1 MPCMSC
7 KTMSIVVGSPF
18 NDGPSGADPTIQSMT
33 RHGDR
38 LCSLHDLHGQLP
50 LYSPSRIFL
59 EPHWPSHVRSWGQTR
74 SSLLGWA
81 AEHKFSIILPCLAG
95 SCMLCCGP
103 KVKTPL
109 CVCCVVSSVWR
120 AGVRFNRAGLWWGN
134 LQIMVTAGGWETVGL
149 SQGQSCLAQV
159 GELGKVPNTN

>member
-59 EPHWPSHVRSWGQTR
+59 EPHWPSHEDRQGLPCLAG
-74 SSLLGWA
+74 LLNTNFQLFY
-81 AEHKFSIILPCLAG
+81 HCLAG

-109 CVCCVVSSVWR
+109 LFVVWCPVLDHTHVCPASCPGDPWKAQWSPFEK
-120 AGVRFNRAGLWWGN
+120 RFLKCLVLWH
-134 LQIMVTAGGWETVGL
+134 A
-149 SQGQSCLAQV
+149 
-159 GELGKVPNTN
+159 KK

>member
-59 EPHWPSHVRSWGQTR
+59 EPHWPSLVRSWGQTR

-81 AEHKFSIILPCLAG
+81 AEHKFSIILPLPGRKLYALLWAK
-95 SCMLCCGP
+95 SKNTAP
-103 KVKTPL
+103 I
-109 CVCCVVSSVWR
+109 CCVVSSQTW
-120 AGVRFNRAGLWWGN
+120 N
-134 LQIMVTAGGWETVGL
+134 LSRNLHDQIFGRKNFTHWKCVNQDYFHQQLTAKIHHY
-149 SQGQSCLAQV
+149 Q
-159 GELGKVPNTN
+159 

>member
-59 EPHWPSHVRSWGQTR
+59 EPHWPSHEDRQG
-74 SSLLGWA
+74 
-81 AEHKFSIILPCLAG
+81 LPCLAG
-95 SCMLCCGP
+95 LLNTNFQLFYHCLAGSCILCCGP
-103 KVKTPL
+103 KVKKRLP
-109 CVCCVVSSVWR
+109 VCCVVSRVWR

>member
-38 LCSLHDLHGQLP
+38 LCSLHDLHGCWPFTHLHAFSWNLTDLALFALEDRQGLPCLAGLLNTNFQLF
-50 LYSPSRIFL
+50 Y
-59 EPHWPSHVRSWGQTR
+59 H
-74 SSLLGWA
+74 
-81 AEHKFSIILPCLAG
+81 CLAG

-109 CVCCVVSSVWR
+109 CVCCVVFRVWR